1 MKDEYFWSFQQSMWL
16 LKSQRNW
23 NEYII
28 VQKWNKLPDIL
39 PIYITKKWV
48 SFYFIYVTEPFIW
61 ITAPSEK
68 ASIKR
73 EFVEWFRIVLNTKN
87 YGQQHNQNH
96 NLNLS
101 DILIQ

>member
-1 MKDEYFWSFQQSMWL
+1 MK
-16 LKSQRNW
+16 
-23 NEYII
+23 YII

-73 EFVEWFRIVLNTKN
+73 EFVE
-87 YGQQHNQNH
+87 
-96 NLNLS
+96 
-101 DILIQ
+101 